1 MTMIGLQYEEQ
12 AMTNKNNLRPIVWK
26 DYAFPDNDKY
36 PNSGYFHKFAQTR
49 DCIGDVSTAK
59 AQALVEDTEGVVHV
73 IEPERIKFT
82 DRATD
87 CPSSDEVLP
96 VNSDA
101 HVLTPKCPHCE
112 KRTCTQRHPKHYNTW
127 YCANCVIDFD
137 V

>member
-1 MTMIGLQYEEQ
+1 
-12 AMTNKNNLRPIVWK
+12 MTNKNNLRPIVWK

-36 PNSGYFHKFAQTR
+36 PNSGFFHKFAQTR

-82 DRATD
+82 DRAQGH
-87 CPSSDEVLP
+87 VYAGLP
-96 VNSDA
+96 INSDA
-101 HVLTPKCPHCE
+101 QALMPKCPHCK
-112 KRTCTQRHPKHYNTW
+112 KRTYTQRHPKSSKTW
-127 YCANCVIDFD
+127 NCANCVIDFD